1 MCVMSFLRGG
11 TILRK
16 VRGGKVNKELAE
28 KKRGVAERS
37 QKVGEGGSYE
47 KREGEVGDGKEGR
60 GIREREKP
68 AKKDDERK
76 RRGVG

>member
-1 MCVMSFLRGG
+1 MYVMSFLRGG

-16 VRGGKVNKELAE
+16 VRGGKVDKELAE

-37 QKVGEGGSYE
+37 QKVGEGGGCE
-47 KREGEVGDGKEGR
+47 KRAGEGGEGKEGR
-60 GIREREKP
+60 GIKEREKP
-68 AKKDDERK
+68 TKKDDERK